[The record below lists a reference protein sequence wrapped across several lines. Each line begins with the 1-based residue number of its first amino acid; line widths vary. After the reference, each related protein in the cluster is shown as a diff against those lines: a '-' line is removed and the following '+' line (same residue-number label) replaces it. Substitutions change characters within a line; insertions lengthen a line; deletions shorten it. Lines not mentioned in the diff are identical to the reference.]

1 MKFDPEEIKKAVKED
16 FDAAWNMGT
25 DLIHRSAPDEQ
36 YPRTSLAFGKPHPV
50 YDTIAKMREAYL
62 RMGFEEMMN
71 PLIVDEREVHK
82 QFGHE
87 ALAVL
92 DRCFYLAGLP
102 RPNVGISDERIDS
115 IKEILGDIGEAGI
128 DVIRKVLHSYKKG
141 EVEGDDLVPEIA
153 GQLDVSDSRVVE
165 MIDHVFPEFKEL
177 VAQASN
183 KTLRSHMTSGW
194 FISLESVLERNNPPF
209 RFFSID
215 RCFRREQQ
223 EDAARLMTYYSA
235 SCVIMD
241 ENVMVDHGKAVAQGL
256 LSQFGFEKFQ
266 FRPDEK
272 RSKYYVPDTQIEVFA
287 FHPKLVG
294 SNTKYSD
301 GWIEVATFGIYSPTA
316 LAQYNIPYPVMN
328 LGLGVER
335 LAMILHDA
343 TDVRAL
349 TYPQMAQYS
358 EWEMRDN
365 ELAKMVFIDKRP
377 TTSEGQ
383 EIAEAI
389 VKQCE
394 LHRSEPSPCE
404 FAAWEGDIKIVKW
417 MSDSN
422 QRWPGDKKPVIFE
435 KHVKV
440 AVIEPEED
448 TKLCGPAA
456 FNEVL
461 AYESDILGLP
471 NQKKWRKAF
480 DNDSARTGIRFIDAF
495 AAAAACEIEEAVA
508 SGESEWETR
517 VRIVKV
523 PSEIN
528 IKLEPLA
535 QRYITSNK
543 KKIDIRGPVFTT
555 VRAEI
560 GE

>member
-1 MKFDPEEIKKAVKED
+1 MKFDPEEIKKAAKED

-25 DLIHRSAPDEQ
+25 DLIYKSAPDEQ
-36 YPRTSLAFGKPHPV
+36 YPRTSLAFGKAHPV

-115 IKEILGDIGEAGI
+115 IKKMLGDIGDEGI
-128 DVIRKVLHSYKKG
+128 DVVRKVLHSYKKG

-153 GQLDVSDSRVVE
+153 GQLEVSDSLVVE
-165 MIDHVFPEFKEL
+165 MIDQVFPEFKEL
-177 VAQASN
+177 VAQSSG

-241 ENVMVDHGKAVAQGL
+241 ENVTVDHGKAVAEGL

-335 LAMILHDA
+335 LAMILHDV

-358 EWEMRDN
+358 EWEMKDN
-365 ELAKMVFIDKRP
+365 ELAKMIFIDKRP
-377 TTSEGQ
+377 ITPEGQ

-394 LHRSEPSPCE
+394 LHSSEPSPCE
-404 FAAWEGDIKIVKW
+404 FAAWEGKIASK
-417 MSDSN
+417 S
-422 QRWPGDKKPVIFE
+422 
-435 KHVKV
+435 VKV
-440 AVIEPEED
+440 EVVEPEED

-461 AYESDILGLP
+461 TYESDILGLP
-471 NQKKWRKAF
+471 KQKKWRKAF

-495 AAAAACEIEEAVA
+495 AAAAACEIEEAIA

-560 GE
+560 GK

>member
-1 MKFDPEEIKKAVKED
+1 MKFDPEEIKKAAKED

-25 DLIHRSAPDEQ
+25 ELIHRSAPDEQ
-36 YPRTSLAFGKPHPV
+36 YPRTTLAFGKAHPV

-71 PLIVDEREVHK
+71 PLIVDERDVHK

-115 IKEILGDIGEAGI
+115 IKEILGEIGEEGI

-153 GQLDVSDSRVVE
+153 GQLEVSDSLVVE
-165 MIDHVFPEFKEL
+165 MIDQVFPEFKEL
-177 VAQASN
+177 VAQSSG

-194 FISLESVLERNNPPF
+194 FISLESVLERSNPPF

-223 EDAARLMTYYSA
+223 EDASRLMTYYSA

-241 ENVMVDHGKAVAQGL
+241 ENVTVDHGKAVAQGL

-294 SNTKYSD
+294 SKTKYSD

-316 LAQYNIPYPVMN
+316 LAQYNISYPVMN
-328 LGLGVER
+328 LGLGIER
-335 LAMILHDA
+335 LAMILHDS

-349 TYPQMAQYS
+349 TYPQIAQYS
-358 EWEMRDN
+358 EWEMKDN

-377 TTSEGQ
+377 ITSEGQ

-404 FAAWEGDIKIVKW
+404 FAAWEGEIGGK
-417 MSDSN
+417 S
-422 QRWPGDKKPVIFE
+422 
-435 KHVKV
+435 VKV
-440 AVIEPEED
+440 EVVEPEED
-448 TKLCGPAA
+448 TKLCGPAT

-471 NQKKWRKAF
+471 KQKKWRKAF

-495 AAAAACEIEEAVA
+495 AAAAAFEIEEAVA

-517 VRIVKV
+517 ARIIKV

-535 QRYITSNK
+535 QRFITSNN

-555 VRAEI
+555 VRAKIE
-560 GE
+560 

>member
-1 MKFDPEEIKKAVKED
+1 MKFDPEEIKKAAKQD
-16 FDAAWNMGT
+16 FETTWNKGK
-25 DLIHRSAPDEQ
+25 DLINKSLPNEQ
-36 YPRTSLAFGKPHPV
+36 YPHTSLSFGKAHPV
-50 YDTIAKMREAYL
+50 YDTTARLREAYM

-71 PLIVDEREVHK
+71 PLIVDEREVHN

-92 DRCFYLAGLP
+92 DRCFYLAALP
-102 RPNVGISDERIDS
+102 RPNVGISDERIGL
-115 IKEILGDIGEAGI
+115 IKEILGTVDDEGI
-128 DVIRKVLHSYKKG
+128 ETIRKVLHAYKKG
-141 EVEGDDLVPEIA
+141 EIEGDDFVLEIA
-153 GQLDVSDSRVVE
+153 GKLSVSDSLVVE
-165 MIDHVFPEFKEL
+165 MIDKIFPEFKEL
-177 VAQASN
+177 VPQPSR

-194 FISLESVLERNNPPF
+194 FITLASVLERNNPPF
-209 RFFSID
+209 HFFSVD

-241 ENVMVDHGKAVAQGL
+241 EDVTIDHGKAVAEGL
-256 LSQFGFEKFQ
+256 LSQFGFEKFK

-287 FHPKLVG
+287 YHPKLVD

-301 GWIEVATFGIYSPTA
+301 GWIEVATFGIYSPIA

-349 TYPQMAQYS
+349 TYPQIPQYS
-358 EWEMRDN
+358 DWKMQDN
-365 ELAKMVFIDKRP
+365 ELAKMIYIDRTP
-377 TTSEGQ
+377 QTPQGQ
-383 EIAEAI
+383 EIVEAI

-394 LHRSEPSPCE
+394 LHGSEPSPCE
-404 FAAWEGDIKIVKW
+404 FFAWEGEID
-417 MSDSN
+417 
-422 QRWPGDKKPVIFE
+422 G

-440 AVIEPEED
+440 SVIEPEDD

-461 AYESDILGLP
+461 VFNSDILGLP
-471 NQKKWRKAF
+471 DVKKWREAF

-495 AAAAACEIEEAVA
+495 ASKAAKEIEEAVA
-508 SGESEWETR
+508 LEKIVQETR

-528 IKLEPLA
+528 IRLEPLA

-560 GE
+560 G

>member
-1 MKFDPEEIKKAVKED
+1 MKFDPEEIKKAAKED

-25 DLIHRSAPDEQ
+25 ELIHKSAPDEQ
-36 YPRTSLAFGKPHPV
+36 YPRTSLAFGKAHPV

-115 IKEILGDIGEAGI
+115 IKKMLGDIGDEGI

-153 GQLDVSDSRVVE
+153 GQLEVSDSLVVE
-165 MIDHVFPEFKEL
+165 MIDQVFPEFKEL
-177 VAQASN
+177 VAQSSG

-241 ENVMVDHGKAVAQGL
+241 ENVTVDHGKAVAQGL

-316 LAQYNIPYPVMN
+316 LAQYNISYPVMN

-358 EWEMRDN
+358 EWEMKDN

-377 TTSEGQ
+377 ITPQGQ

-394 LHRSEPSPCE
+394 LHSSEPSPCE
-404 FAAWEGDIKIVKW
+404 FAAWEGEI
-417 MSDSN
+417 
-422 QRWPGDKKPVIFE
+422 GDRS
-435 KHVKV
+435 VKV
-440 AVIEPEED
+440 SVIEPEED

-461 AYESDILGLP
+461 AFESDILGLP

-495 AAAAACEIEEAVA
+495 AAQAAFEIEEAVA

-535 QRYITSNK
+535 QRFITSNN

>member
-1 MKFDPEEIKKAVKED
+1 MKFDPEEIKKAAKED

-25 DLIHRSAPDEQ
+25 ELIHKSAPDEQ
-36 YPRTSLAFGKPHPV
+36 YPRTSLAFGKAHPV

-115 IKEILGDIGEAGI
+115 IKKMLGDIGDEGI

-153 GQLDVSDSRVVE
+153 GQLEVSDSLVVE
-165 MIDHVFPEFKEL
+165 MIDQVFPEFKEL
-177 VAQASN
+177 VAQSSG

-241 ENVMVDHGKAVAQGL
+241 ENVTVDHGKAVAQGL

-358 EWEMRDN
+358 EWEMKDN

-377 TTSEGQ
+377 ITSEGQ

-394 LHRSEPSPCE
+394 LYSSEPSPCE
-404 FAAWEGDIKIVKW
+404 FAAWEGEI
-417 MSDSN
+417 
-422 QRWPGDKKPVIFE
+422 GDRS
-435 KHVKV
+435 VKV
-440 AVIEPEED
+440 SVIEPEED

-461 AYESDILGLP
+461 AFESDILGLP

-495 AAAAACEIEEAVA
+495 AAQAAFEIEEAVT

-517 VRIVKV
+517 ARIIKV

-535 QRYITSNK
+535 QRFITSNK

>member
-1 MKFDPEEIKKAVKED
+1 MKFDPEEIKKAAEKD
-16 FDAAWNMGT
+16 FDAAWNMGKQ
-25 DLIHRSAPDEQ
+25 LINKPVPNER
-36 YPRTSLAFGKPHPV
+36 YPRTVLTYGKVHPV
-50 YDTIAKMREAYL
+50 YDTIARLRDAYL

-71 PLIVDEREVHK
+71 PLIVDEREVHR

-102 RPNVGISDERIDS
+102 RPNVGISDERIGS
-115 IKEILGDIGEAGI
+115 INKILGNIGDEGI
-128 DVIRKVLHSYKKG
+128 EVIRKVLHAYKKG
-141 EVEGDDLVPEIA
+141 EIEGDDLVPGIA
-153 GQLDVSDSRVVE
+153 GQLNVSDSLVVT
-165 MIDHVFPEFKEL
+165 MIDEVFPEFKEL
-177 VAQASN
+177 VPQSSRR
-183 KTLRSHMTSGW
+183 TLRSHMTSGW
-194 FISLESVLERNNPPF
+194 FISLASVLERANPPF
-209 RFFSID
+209 HFFSVD

-223 EDAARLMTYYSA
+223 EDAARLMTYFSA

-241 ENVMVDHGKAVAQGL
+241 EGVTVDHGKAVAEGL
-256 LSQFGFEKFQ
+256 LSQFGFEKFK

-287 FHPKLVG
+287 YHPKLVG

-349 TYPQMAQYS
+349 TYPHIPQYS
-358 EWEMRDN
+358 QWRMQDN
-365 ELAKMVFIDKRP
+365 ELAKMIFVDRMP
-377 TTSEGQ
+377 VTRQGQ
-383 EIAEAI
+383 EIVEAI

-394 LHRSEPSPCE
+394 AHGSEPSPCE
-404 FAAWEGDIKIVKW
+404 YLAWEGEIE
-417 MSDSN
+417 
-422 QRWPGDKKPVIFE
+422 GKPV
-435 KHVKV
+435 KV
-440 AVIEPEED
+440 SVIEPEED

-461 AYESDILGLP
+461 VFNSDILGLP
-471 NQKKWRKAF
+471 NVKKWREAF

-495 AAAAACEIEEAVA
+495 AAQAAREIEEAA
-508 SGESEWETR
+508 TGGESGCETR
-517 VRIVKV
+517 VRIIKV

-528 IKLEPLA
+528 IRLEPLA

-560 GE
+560 G

>member
-1 MKFDPEEIKKAVKED
+1 MKFDPEEIKKAAKED

-25 DLIHRSAPDEQ
+25 ELIHKSAPDEQ
-36 YPRTSLAFGKPHPV
+36 YPRTSLAFGKAHPV

-115 IKEILGDIGEAGI
+115 IKKMLGDIGDEGI

-141 EVEGDDLVPEIA
+141 EIEGDDLVPEIA
-153 GQLDVSDSRVVE
+153 GKLEVSDSLVVE
-165 MIDHVFPEFKEL
+165 MIDQVFPEFKEL
-177 VAQASN
+177 VAQSSG

-241 ENVMVDHGKAVAQGL
+241 ENVTVDHGKAVAQGL

-358 EWEMRDN
+358 EWEMKDN

-377 TTSEGQ
+377 ITPQGQ

-389 VKQCE
+389 VVQCE
-394 LHRSEPSPCE
+394 LHSSEPSPCE
-404 FAAWEGDIKIVKW
+404 FAAWEGEI
-417 MSDSN
+417 
-422 QRWPGDKKPVIFE
+422 GDRS
-435 KHVKV
+435 VKV
-440 AVIEPEED
+440 SIIEPEED

-461 AYESDILGLP
+461 AFESDILGLP

-495 AAAAACEIEEAVA
+495 AAQAAFEIEEAVA

-535 QRYITSNK
+535 QRFITSNK

>member
-1 MKFDPEEIKKAVKED
+1 MKFDPEEIKKAAKED

-25 DLIHRSAPDEQ
+25 ELIHKSAPDEQ
-36 YPRTSLAFGKPHPV
+36 YPRTSLAFGKAHPV

-115 IKEILGDIGEAGI
+115 IKKMLGDIGDEGI
-128 DVIRKVLHSYKKG
+128 DVVRKVLHSYKKG
-141 EVEGDDLVPEIA
+141 EIEGDDLVPEIA
-153 GQLDVSDSRVVE
+153 GKLEVSDSLVVE
-165 MIDHVFPEFKEL
+165 MIDQVFPEFKEL
-177 VAQASN
+177 VAQSSG

-241 ENVMVDHGKAVAQGL
+241 ENVTVDHGKAVAQGL

-358 EWEMRDN
+358 EWEMKDN

-377 TTSEGQ
+377 ITSEGQ

-394 LHRSEPSPCE
+394 LYSSEPSPCE
-404 FAAWEGDIKIVKW
+404 FAAWEGEI
-417 MSDSN
+417 
-422 QRWPGDKKPVIFE
+422 GDRS
-435 KHVKV
+435 VKV
-440 AVIEPEED
+440 SVIEPEED

-461 AYESDILGLP
+461 AFESDILGLP

-495 AAAAACEIEEAVA
+495 AAQAAFEIEEAIA

-517 VRIVKV
+517 ARIIKV

-535 QRYITSNK
+535 QRFITSNK

-555 VRAEI
+555 VRAKIE
-560 GE
+560 

>member
-1 MKFDPEEIKKAVKED
+1 MKFDPEEIKKAAKED

-25 DLIHRSAPDEQ
+25 ELIHKSAPDEQ
-36 YPRTSLAFGKPHPV
+36 YPRTSLAFGKAHPV

-115 IKEILGDIGEAGI
+115 IKKMLGDIGDEGI
-128 DVIRKVLHSYKKG
+128 DVVRKVLHSYKKG

-153 GQLDVSDSRVVE
+153 GQLEVSDSLVVE
-165 MIDHVFPEFKEL
+165 MIDQVFPEFKEL
-177 VAQASN
+177 VAQSSG

-241 ENVMVDHGKAVAQGL
+241 ENVTVDHGKAVAQGL

-358 EWEMRDN
+358 EWEMKDN

-377 TTSEGQ
+377 ITSEGQ

-394 LHRSEPSPCE
+394 LHSSEPSPCE
-404 FAAWEGDIKIVKW
+404 FAAWEGEI
-417 MSDSN
+417 
-422 QRWPGDKKPVIFE
+422 GDRS
-435 KHVKV
+435 VKV
-440 AVIEPEED
+440 SVIEPEED

-461 AYESDILGLP
+461 AFESDILGLP

-495 AAAAACEIEEAVA
+495 AAQAAFEIEEAVA

-517 VRIVKV
+517 ARIIKV

-535 QRYITSNK
+535 QRFITSNK